1 MAEPVTW
8 IKHKYA
14 CPKLKGRYHSTHNDQ
29 GNKKR
34 VKVGRKIAP
43 TRERVLTITA
53 TGKRSWGWRAI

>member
-14 CPKLKGRYHSTHNDQ
+14 CPKFKGRYHSTHNDQ
-29 GNKKR
+29 SNKKR